1 MHLLLRDGKGFEI
14 RRGSNAHET
23 PVPLP
28 LSSSRRQRG
37 AQVDYSSWKQ
47 FVEGK
52 WATVENVDQ
61 ALLDSWRRCVD
72 MAVDPAPRS
81 CWDFLP
87 MDQLEPFT
95 ATLGKICGEIESTA
109 YSAIKGKGL
118 LMTITNAD
126 ARVAR
131 TCGDLDVLHKA
142 DQLNFGPGANWA
154 ESCVGTNAIGTALA
168 TGRPMQ
174 VFASEHFC
182 QSHHSW
188 NCTAAPILDPRGNI
202 WGCFDISGPTESD
215 HSNAL
220 ELVLHAARALEQK
233 LSRLYCSE
241 LEGQMASLFSSMFNS
256 VMTGVLFLN
265 KSGRITSANNTAE
278 LLLSRYGASLRGRK
292 AEELFDLGPYLAQAK
307 NTSLCEPVVVKCLVN
322 PNLFIRAMPTFSANG
337 AWLDT
342 IVTVSETQRVHHFAT
357 GPRNAAQKAAQQTD
371 EVKGFEHVLHGSKA
385 MRLAIRQAANA
396 ARTPSTILL
405 TGESGTG
412 KELFARGIHQ
422 AGPRAKHPFVAVN
435 CGAFSEELVQ
445 SELFGYR
452 EGAFTGAVKRGRIGK
467 FQKADKGVLFLDE
480 ISEMPLSQ
488 QVNLLR
494 TLEERAVVPVGG
506 TTPLPVDVKILAAT
520 NKDLRELVKQGRFR
534 EDLYYRLNV
543 VTIPIPPLR
552 ERGGD
557 VNLLAEYHLERLC
570 SSFGIPCPK
579 IAQETRE
586 MLTAHDW
593 PGNVRELINCLEY
606 AANNLSGPCLTVE
619 HLPPYLME
627 KTGGLPAG
635 GDSPSLDR
643 GFHLKQREASAIREA
658 LDFHQGNIS
667 KTAKALGIGRNTLYA
682 KMDRYH
688 IQT

>member
-1 MHLLLRDGKGFEI
+1 MHLLLRDGNGFEI
-14 RRGSNAHET
+14 RKDPHAPDAHAA
-23 PVPLP
+23 LP
-28 LSSSRRQRG
+28 ISPSRQQRD
-37 AQVDYSSWKQ
+37 AQVDYSNWKQ

-52 WATVENVDQ
+52 RLKNKNVDQ
-61 ALLDSWRRCVD
+61 ALLASWQRCKD

-87 MDQLEPFT
+87 MNQLEQFT
-95 ATLGKICGEIESTA
+95 TTLEKICGEIESTA
-109 YSAIKGKGL
+109 YEVIKGKGL
-118 LMTITNAD
+118 LITIANAD

-131 TCGDLDVLHKA
+131 TCGDLSVLHEA
-142 DQLNFGPGANWA
+142 DRLNFGPGANWSEA
-154 ESCVGTNAIGTALA
+154 CVGTNAIGTSLT

-182 QSHHSW
+182 ESHHSW
-188 NCTAAPILDPRGNI
+188 NCTAAPILDPRGNV
-202 WGCFDISGPTESD
+202 WGCFDISGPSWSD
-215 HSNAL
+215 HSGSMD
-220 ELVLHAARALEQK
+220 LVLHASRALEQN

-265 KSGRITSANNTAE
+265 KSGRITSANSTAE
-278 LLLSRYGASLRGRK
+278 LLLSKSGDALRGRK
-292 AEELFDLGPYLAQAK
+292 AEELFDMDPYLAQAK
-307 NTSLCEPVVVKCLVN
+307 SASLCEPVIVKCLVN
-322 PNLFIRAMPTFSANG
+322 PSLYIRVMPTFSASG

-342 IVTVSETQRVHHFAT
+342 IVTVSETQRSRQFAA
-357 GPRNAAQKAAQQTD
+357 GPRPSTRRQPDQE
-371 EVKGFEHVLHGSKA
+371 EVKGFEHVLHGSQS
-385 MRLAIRQAANA
+385 MRKVIRQAANA
-396 ARTPSTILL
+396 ARTPSTVLL

-452 EGAFTGAVKRGRIGK
+452 EGAFTGAVKRGRVGK

-494 TLEERAVVPVGG
+494 ALEERAVVPVGG

-520 NKDLRELVKQGRFR
+520 NKNLRELVDQGLFR

-543 VTIPIPPLR
+543 VTIAIPPLR
-552 ERGGD
+552 ERGND
-557 VNLLAEYHLERLC
+557 VSLLADYHLGRLC
-570 SSFGIPCPK
+570 ASFGIDCPE
-579 IAQETRE
+579 IGPETRE
-586 MLTAHDW
+586 LLSAHDW

-606 AANNLSGPCLTVE
+606 AANNLSGDWLLPE
-619 HLPPYLME
+619 HLPHYLLE
-627 KTGGLPAG
+627 RTGARAVDS
-635 GDSPSLDR
+635 GDHSRDK
-643 GFHLKQREASAIREA
+643 GFLLKQREANAIREA
-658 LDFHQGNIS
+658 LEFHEGNIS

-682 KMDRYH
+682 KMDRYG
-688 IQT
+688 IQA